1 MAQQAGTGKGNY
13 EEMFIRSL
21 KEGVV
26 PATGCTEPIAVAY
39 AAANC
44 MSQLN
49 SKDIQK
55 MVVSVSHNIMKNAT
69 AVIVPGTGRPGLLVA
84 AAAGAIAGDPGA
96 GLSVI
101 SKLDKKQLPEINKLV
116 DSGKISTKVA
126 EVEDDLF
133 VEVTV
138 SSTTDTVRVCIAG
151 DHTNIFLIEKNEQ
164 IIYSKDRPAPH
175 AISKTKQFLQTVKL
189 KDIWDFALTEPLAKI
204 VFMRKA
210 ANFNMALAE
219 DGLQNDYGVKVGK
232 SLQKSKL
239 SKSSSLSDKIICY
252 TAAASDARMGGSQL
266 PAMSNSGSG
275 NQGITAT
282 VPVCIVA
289 KHQKVNEE
297 KLIRALTLSHLTAL
311 YVHAFLPVLSAF
323 CATDSAAMGAASG
336 SIYLLGGNYH
346 QVCSAIK
353 NMIGDAAG
361 MVCDGAGC
369 SCAMKVATSTSSM
382 CRAVELALQEI
393 EIPATNGL
401 IQADIDDTIRGLG
414 KLVTDGF
421 GQTDSEILNIM
432 MEKQLIVL
440 LINYLFKNINKKD
453 VSR

>member
-432 MEKQLIVL
+432 MEK
-440 LINYLFKNINKKD
+440 
-453 VSR
+453 

>member
-1 MAQQAGTGKGNY
+1 MIQQAGTSKGNY
-13 EEMFIRSL
+13 EKMFIRSL

-26 PATGCTEPIAVAY
+26 PSTGCTEPIAVAY

-44 MSQLN
+44 MAHLN

-55 MVVSVSHNIMKNAT
+55 ISVSVSHNIMKNAM

-84 AAAGAIAGDPGA
+84 AAAGAIVGDPTA

-101 SKLDKKQLPEINKLV
+101 SKLAGSQLPQINQLA
-116 DSGKISTKVA
+116 DSGKISTQVA
-126 EVEDDLF
+126 AVEDDLY
-133 VEVTV
+133 VEVV
-138 SSTTDTVRVCIAG
+138 ISDTTDTVRVCIAG
-151 DHTNIFLIEKNEQ
+151 DHTNIFLIEKNNKA
-164 IIYSKDRPAPH
+164 IYSKNRPSPH
-175 AISKTKQFLQTVKL
+175 AVSETKQFLHTVKL
-189 KDIWDFALTEPLAKI
+189 KDIWDFALTEPLANI

-210 ANFNMALAE
+210 ANFNLALAE
-219 DGLQNDYGVKVGK
+219 DGLKNDYGVKVGK

-239 SKSSSLSDKIICY
+239 QKGSGLFDQIISY

-282 VPVCIVA
+282 IPVCLVA
-289 KHQKVNEE
+289 KQQNSNEE
-297 KLIRALTLSHLTAL
+297 ELIRALTLSHLTAL

-323 CATDSAAMGAASG
+323 CATDSAAMGAAVG
-336 SIYLLGGNYH
+336 SIYLLTGDY
-346 QVCSAIK
+346 QQAVSVIK

-382 CRAVELALQEI
+382 CRAIELATQGI

-401 IQADIDDTIRGLG
+401 IQEDIDLTIRGLG
-414 KLVTDGF
+414 QLVTNGF
-421 GQTDSEILNIM
+421 GSTDSEILNVM
-432 MEKQLIVL
+432 V
-440 LINYLFKNINKKD
+440 NYSALK
-453 VSR
+453 